1 MELYIKDNAGDFIPI
16 ELEDVVNDVNFDWLI
31 ETDNNTAEFTVNNG
45 CIELDDVD
53 VSIDKSD
60 IYIELINAIKN
71 IYLGDVNQFHVT
83 PKE

>member
-1 MELYIKDNAGDFIPI
+1 MELYIKDNNGDFIPI

-31 ETDNNTAEFTVNNG
+31 ETDNNSAEFTVKNG
-45 CIELDDVD
+45 WVELDDVD
-53 VSIDKSD
+53 VWIDKSD
-60 IYIELINAIKN
+60 IHIELINAIKN